1 MAQAKSAWYKDDDQ
15 RLKSGE
21 EEDNDD
27 DVAVENARAWDDQKD
42 DNPRGVGN
50 DIELMDNDT
59 WQVKSGLTH
68 LWQGSLE
75 RELKEMHSTT
85 EADFFDEQVN
95 DVASLQGDSN
105 FDEIDSM
112 RIRGN
117 LFYKLDKNSKEFE
130 EYSFDFHR
138 KKCSKK
144 NDNPKEI
151 KKKGKPKS

>member
-27 DVAVENARAWDDQKD
+27 DVAVEKARAWDDWKD
-42 DNPRGVGN
+42 DNPRGAGN

-75 RELKEMHSTT
+75 RELKEMHSAI
-85 EADFFDEQVN
+85 EA
-95 DVASLQGDSN
+95 
-105 FDEIDSM
+105 
-112 RIRGN
+112 
-117 LFYKLDKNSKEFE
+117 
-130 EYSFDFHR
+130 
-138 KKCSKK
+138 C
-144 NDNPKEI
+144 
-151 KKKGKPKS
+151 